1 MKSTWSL
8 IALLTL
14 LLGACTPSPEPSAE
28 QPVPVK
34 NAANHYMADCGRLKR
49 EALRMDSVLLS
60 QLEMDEAAAK
70 KAIEAFTQFARFC
83 ENDSLVPV
91 YLVKTAQV
99 ARAVQNIP
107 QAKKALDQC
116 LAGYPNFRDRAA
128 ALFLLAQLY
137 DEPNYLNDEEKAREL
152 YQKIVDEHPKSP
164 WASSAKGAIL
174 FLGKSD
180 EQIMEQLRKSRK

>member
-1 MKSTWSL
+1 
-8 IALLTL
+8 
-14 LLGACTPSPEPSAE
+14 
-28 QPVPVK
+28 
-34 NAANHYMADCGRLKR
+34 
-49 EALRMDSVLLS
+49 MDSVLLS

>member
-28 QPVPVK
+28 QPAPVK
-34 NAANHYMADCGRLKR
+34 NAANHYMADCGRLKL

-152 YQKIVDEHPKSP
+152 YQKIVDEYPKSP